1 MDASSINVFL
11 LASTLVCAIA
21 AALLLARNR
30 QLAGLLALRGQK
42 QTGST
47 NADSLTAAL
56 LASEERHAKTFALL
70 PEVLSVS
77 DVESGLLIEV
87 NEAWTATSGFSR
99 AEAIGRTSA
108 ELGLWCDEGDRLEL
122 LAQLRRK
129 GKVVDHAV
137 SMRHKNGNTIR
148 CEMSGEIFT
157 VQGRNFLLMM
167 TRDITARLAVLAA
180 QHQAEAALRESE
192 TKFSR
197 VFQLLPDL
205 AMISDADSGMLID
218 MNEQWTPMTGWTH
231 AEAIGRSSLD
241 IGFWASPADRRE
253 VIREL
258 AEKGQIQRHDIR
270 LRRKN
275 GELFIA
281 EYSGRFF
288 SAGEHR
294 YLISLIADVNA
305 QRLGELE
312 RLQALEAKAA
322 SERKLRAIFD
332 QAFQLI
338 GTLSLDGIL
347 LEVNQAALRLVG
359 AEAAAVLS
367 QPFWEGPWWRHDPE
381 KQRWLR
387 DAIRLA
393 ANGEDVRA
401 EVLSIDADKQLRQ
414 IDFSLRPLRDDAGR
428 VSMLIAEGRDIT
440 ALKRTS
446 GALAISEAKFAGAF
460 KASLDSMTISR
471 LDTGIFIEVNEAFE
485 RMTGWPRDE
494 AVQRDAFDLGL
505 WPFPE
510 EREQRLA
517 LLRKQGFVQEFPCR
531 TRLRTG
537 EIRNCMGNASI
548 IHVVNDRG
556 EQENY
561 LLSVMRD
568 VTEQKRAEEHLR
580 ESERKFSLIFRLSPQ
595 PLAVAGMTHGRYID
609 VNDAWVDTL
618 GIAREDAIGHTASEL
633 GLWASTDD
641 RARLL
646 EKLELQGSV
655 DRFACAYRLRDGT
668 LMHCLTSGRVF
679 SFRGQKRAIF
689 SFTDVT
695 LQNEARQRIEDINET
710 LEQRVSERTAALE
723 ESYRE
728 LATALDSLKLT
739 QEELFRA
746 EKMAALGAL
755 VAGVAHELNT
765 PIGNGVTVASTLAER
780 TREFVAEIGSGG
792 LRRSTLN
799 DFVDTAKTA
808 SELLLRNLAQASELV
823 TSFKQVSVDQ
833 SSEQRRSFDLA
844 TVIEEVVAT
853 LLPNLRKTPYRIE
866 LTLAAGITLDS
877 YPGPLGQ
884 VISNFINNAV
894 LHAFEGR
901 DSGHM
906 RIESHELDDGTVEIV
921 FSDDG
926 VGIVEENLRRIFDPF
941 FTTRLGRG
949 GSGLGLHIVHN
960 IVSGTLGG
968 RITVDSQ
975 SGAGT
980 RFTLTL
986 PSAAPAAKAT
996 PTAGGRLPGA
1006 A

>member
-11 LASTLVCAIA
+11 LASTLVCAIL

-30 QLAGLLALRGQK
+30 QLARMTAPAARNHDTASGIDPQ
-42 QTGST
+42 
-47 NADSLTAAL
+47 TAAL
-56 LASEERHAKTFALL
+56 IASEERHARTFALM

-77 DVESGLLIEV
+77 DMDSGRMIEV
-87 NEAWTATSGFSR
+87 NDAWTATSGFSR
-99 AEAIGRTSA
+99 EEALGRSSA
-108 ELGLWCDEGDRLEL
+108 ELGLWCNEDDRQALLDRLREH
-122 LAQLRRK
+122 
-129 GKVVDHAV
+129 GKVIDHAV
-137 SMRHKNGNTIR
+137 SLRHKSGKIIR
-148 CEMSGEIFT
+148 CQMSGEIFS
-157 VQGRNFLLMM
+157 VQGRKFLLMM
-167 TRDITARLAVLAA
+167 TRDITERLAALAA
-180 QHQAEAALRESE
+180 QQQAEAALRESE

-205 AMISDADSGMLID
+205 AMIGHAENGVLID

-241 IGFWASPADRRE
+241 IGFWANPEDRRD
-253 VIREL
+253 VIRRL

-275 GELFIA
+275 GEVFIA

-288 SAGEHR
+288 SAGEQR
-294 YLISLIADVNA
+294 YLISLIADVDA
-305 QRLGELE
+305 QRRGERE

-338 GTLSLDGIL
+338 GTLSLEGTL
-347 LEVNQAALRLVG
+347 LEVNQAALNLAGVEP
-359 AEAAAVLS
+359 AEVVNK
-367 QPFWEGPWWRHDPE
+367 PFWEGPWWQQDPE
-381 KQRWLR
+381 KQAWLR
-387 DAIRLA
+387 DSLRLA
-393 ANGEDVRA
+393 ANGQDIRA
-401 EVLSIDADKQLRQ
+401 EVVSIDADKQPRR
-414 IDFSLRPLRDDAGR
+414 IDFSLRPLRNEAGE
-428 VSMLIAEGRDIT
+428 VKMLIAEGRDIT
-440 ALKRTS
+440 ALKRAS
-446 GALAISEAKFAGAF
+446 EALAISEAKFAGAF

-471 LDTGIFIEVNEAFE
+471 LDTGLFVEVNQAFE
-485 RMTGWPRDE
+485 RMTGWSREE
-494 AVQRDAFDLGL
+494 AIERDAFDLGL

-510 EREQRLA
+510 EREKRLA
-517 LLRKQGFVQEFPCR
+517 LIRERGFVQEFPCR
-531 TRLRTG
+531 TRLRSG

-548 IHVVNDRG
+548 IRVVNDQG
-556 EQENY
+556 EEESY

-633 GLWASTDD
+633 GLWASAED

-655 DRFACAYRLRDGT
+655 DRFACAYRRRDGT

-695 LQNEARQRIEDINET
+695 LQNEARQRIEELNET

-728 LATALDSLKLT
+728 LAKALDSLKLT

-780 TREFVAEIGSGG
+780 TREFVAGIDSGG

-799 DFVDTAKTA
+799 DFVDTARTA

-853 LLPNLRKTPYRIE
+853 LLPSLRKTPYRIE
-866 LTLAAGITLDS
+866 LKLAAGITLDS

-884 VISNFINNAV
+884 VLSNFINNAV

-901 DSGHM
+901 DRGQM
-906 RIESHELDDGTVEIV
+906 RIDSRPLDDGNVEIV

-926 VGIVEENLRRIFDPF
+926 AGIAEENLRRIFDPF

-968 RITVDSQ
+968 RIAVDSQ
-975 SGAGT
+975 PGAGT

-986 PSAAPAAKAT
+986 PRAAPESAAVS
-996 PTAGGRLPGA
+996 AGGRQTRA